1 MSKIQEEAECL
12 KDIFKSQ
19 NGNPID
25 PTQILMLSVSNVICS
40 LLYGERFQHED
51 KEFHFLLEMVKEML
65 TLFLKNPECDYIWI
79 YKLKPSYHQIL
90 NNLKKS
96 CQALSTFNIKKIE
109 ERSKWVER
117 EDFEEPRDF
126 IEGYLKELKANPKGE
141 GKMREDWLI
150 GILNDLFLAGTE
162 TIGTTLAWAMILMAA
177 RQDIQRMVCATI
189 WSRLKQQLSQYA
201 NLPPLAIRKVVVIW
215 SYRKCM
221 WLLCWHYLHHIE
233 MIK

>member
-12 KDIFKSQ
+12 EDIFKSQ

-65 TLFLKNPECDYIWI
+65 TLFLKDPECDYIWI
-79 YKLKPSYHQIL
+79 YKLKPSNHQIL

-117 EDFEEPRDF
+117 EDFEEPRNF
-126 IEGYLKELKANPKGE
+126 IEGYLKKLKANPKGE

-162 TIGTTLAWAMILMAA
+162 TIATTLAWAMILMAA
-177 RQDIQRMVCATI
+177 RQDIQKMVCATI

-201 NLPPLAIRKVVVIW
+201 NLPPLAISEFVI
-215 SYRKCM
+215 
-221 WLLCWHYLHHIE
+221 I
-233 MIK
+233 